1 MKKYIQLAVGI
12 AISAFFIWWA
22 FKSGGIQVADV
33 WQAMRAT
40 NWLFAVPFVI
50 VTMASFYWR
59 CIRWR
64 IFLAPTKDI
73 PTNRLFDSLMIGF
86 GFNNIFPARAGEFAR
101 PFALMKQ
108 EKIPYTAALS
118 TVIVERIVDMLA
130 LLALLILMPYYIKFD
145 PNITLEYA
153 LSETRTLSINAA
165 WLEAQMPKLSILA
178 AIGMTGIISFLIP
191 PVKKLYI
198 RIVEMLFFVPA
209 TLRHKIVELI
219 LTFTKGFDSLKDVK
233 AVLMITVHTLVIW
246 LSIAFSFQVMSWG
259 FPGVTIGFGE
269 AVGFL
274 VVTCLVISIPS
285 SPGYWGVY
293 EFGGML
299 ALVLMSVS
307 TNDASGKGAAY
318 AFTIV
323 VHLLQWVPLTAWGLW
338 AAAKLSISAAEA
350 QAIADATEDEILHE
364 GHPPNDEQ
372 IRRAGEQTR

>member
-1 MKKYIQLAVGI
+1 M
-12 AISAFFIWWA
+12 
-22 FKSGGIQVADV
+22 
-33 WQAMRAT
+33 
-40 NWLFAVPFVI
+40 
-50 VTMASFYWR
+50 
-59 CIRWR
+59 
-64 IFLAPTKDI
+64 
-73 PTNRLFDSLMIGF
+73 
-86 GFNNIFPARAGEFAR
+86 
-101 PFALMKQ
+101 
-108 EKIPYTAALS
+108 
-118 TVIVERIVDMLA
+118 IVERIVDMLA

-178 AIGMTGIISFLIP
+178 AIGMTSIISFLIP